1 MSKKMSDKVGKIG
14 YIEDKLY
21 IVTQDGLQP
30 ITDHQ
35 ADKLLA
41 INNIPVRLTTYSNM
55 KKSSRKPE
63 DK

>member
-1 MSKKMSDKVGKIG
+1 MIKMI
-14 YIEDKLY
+14 YIDDALF

-35 ADKLLA
+35 ADILLA
-41 INNIPVRLTTYSNM
+41 INNIPVRLVKFAGM
-55 KKSSRKPE
+55 KKSSRKE